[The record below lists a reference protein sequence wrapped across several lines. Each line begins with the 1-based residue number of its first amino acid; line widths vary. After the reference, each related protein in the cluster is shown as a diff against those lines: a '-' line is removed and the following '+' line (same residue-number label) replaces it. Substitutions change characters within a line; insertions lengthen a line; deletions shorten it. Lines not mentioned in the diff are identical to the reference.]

1 MSDNKKKCVGSVRI
15 YDNNRDNYI
24 YEKYCQLQQ
33 KSVDV
38 KNVMAIGFRLRDKAP
53 LLAQLLQL
61 SVESQADI
69 TFEQLQEVLSI
80 DRKMDST
87 RISSTKSSKT
97 KQAIKETNVALNKEE
112 LEHDLS
118 VKIRTDP
125 IENPSSEA
133 MRIPDLLMN
142 IGSIG

>member
-24 YEKYCQLQQ
+24 YDNYCQLQQ
-33 KSVDV
+33 KSVDL
-38 KNVMAIGFRLRDKAP
+38 KNVMAIGFKLRDKAP

-61 SVESQADI
+61 SIESQADI

-80 DRKMDST
+80 DKKMDST
-87 RISSTKSSKT
+87 RLVATKPSKA
-97 KQAIKETNVALNKEE
+97 KQAIKETKVALNKEE
-112 LEHDLS
+112 SKEDLF
-118 VKIRTDP
+118 VKIKTEP
-125 IENPSSEA
+125 IENASSGD
-133 MRIPDLLMN
+133 MKIPDLLMN